1 MLLAIAA
8 LAVQTLPPPTS
19 PAPLLP
25 SSYSLLC
32 QGDQATGFDWRANNW
47 VQTNFIPEQRI
58 LARRVDND
66 CLTAPEEDANYD
78 TFVIRHVCL
87 NERKVG
93 DPYYKY
99 VSQWCIEYYNWRGA
113 RWDRTIDCKGS
124 DIIGTYAPDGL
135 FQRSS
140 LHSDVSSTGRNGAK
154 DSLTVE
160 VGRCSLLT
168 D

>member
-1 MLLAIAA
+1 MFLFIAA
-8 LAVQTLPPPTS
+8 LAGQTPPPPTS

-32 QGDQATGFDWRANNW
+32 QGSQSTGFNWRGNDW
-47 VQTNFIPEQRI
+47 VQTNFIPSQRVLSSRI
-58 LARRVDND
+58 ENN
-66 CLTAPEEDANYD
+66 CLTVPDEDSNYD
-78 TFVIRHVCL
+78 AFIVRHVCL
-87 NERKVG
+87 NERIVG
-93 DPYYKY
+93 DTYYKY
-99 VSQWCIEYYNWRGA
+99 SSQWCKEYYVWRGTKWE
-113 RWDRTIDCKGS
+113 RFIDCKGS

-140 LHSDVSSTGRNGAK
+140 FHSDVSNTGRDGAK

-160 VGRCSLLT
+160 VGRCSLIT